1 MSNHDRER
9 DDELLH
15 LASEERAVP
24 SRRAADEPGHVHAE
38 LRFSCGKLPV
48 PNPTELSTSI
58 EIRSNGKQ
66 SLRES
71 EERAPLEF
79 SSLQTVARN
88 SRIRRDILEAFATM
102 ALISLSYFALPSHY
116 RLKPDWQEAAVI
128 VMITSVAVFFTFKSW
143 RKIALWT
150 SLVISSAIQL
160 VLLHVWTQRVPMLS
174 RGEER
179 GAGALGVLLFLAVYG
194 VVRFLQRRL
203 YDKETTNRA
212 RDDSRSYPV
221 GEKSR

>member
-1 MSNHDRER
+1 MPTDFSSEYSQRS

-15 LASEERAVP
+15 LASERHSLTTE
-24 SRRAADEPGHVHAE
+24 AAAALDAE
-38 LRFSCGKLPV
+38 LRRRNL
-48 PNPTELSTSI
+48 TESDRV
-58 EIRSNGKQ
+58 EYQKFVKRQ
-66 SLRES
+66 ERRES
-71 EERAPLEF
+71 RKRRRWKMPGLKDRW
-79 SSLQTVARN
+79 TW
-88 SRIRRDILEAFATM
+88 RDILEAFATM